1 MVEKQ
6 KKGELSEV
14 EVQGSDEEEEEEE
27 LLLWE
32 EIANAVLWSIPF
44 GFLFSGM

>member
-1 MVEKQ
+1 MVEQQKGKQ
-6 KKGELSEV
+6 PEADL
-14 EVQGSDEEEEEEE
+14 EEEQEEEE

-32 EIANAVLWSIPF
+32 EVANAVLWSIPF